1 MQICPLCLR
10 TETYEHIL
18 FECIKTNDYRIQY
31 EIIQNREKIETL
43 YKLDDKNVLDS
54 LGLFLNKVRAARA
67 TAMQK
72 K

>member
-1 MQICPLCLR
+1 
-10 TETYEHIL
+10 
-18 FECIKTNDYRIQY
+18 
-31 EIIQNREKIETL
+31 L